1 MTHPA
6 ATPEQE
12 GTPEPVLVRGPVE
25 AVEPGSLKVAGRW
38 FQLDP
43 GEPMP
48 ELAVG
53 QLVAL
58 ETRDSHVE
66 RLSVLAEPEPHQ
78 LGQLEE
84 TEGEAPASHDPVA

>member
-1 MTHPA
+1 MTHS
-6 ATPEQE
+6 ATTPDQE

-38 FQLDP
+38 FQLGP

-48 ELAVG
+48 PLAVG

-58 ETRDSHVE
+58 EARDGHVE
-66 RLSVLAEPEPHQ
+66 RLTVLAEPEPHQ
-78 LGQLEE
+78 LGQHEE
-84 TEGEAPASHDPVA
+84 AEADGPASREHNA